1 MITSRMKMVYERFAS
16 RILLIAISFPLVSTA
31 CTTKAL
37 IADLETDKVIV
48 EAEGSNMS
56 IIEEEARKGC
66 AIHNRSPIAVSKKCL
81 DGFCRRAAYLFA
93 CK

>member
-1 MITSRMKMVYERFAS
+1 MISSRMKMAYEHFAS
-16 RILLIAISFPLVSTA
+16 RILVVAIISPLVNTA
-31 CTTKAL
+31 CATKAL

-56 IIEEEARKGC
+56 LIEEEARKGC

>member
-1 MITSRMKMVYERFAS
+1 MITSCMKMVYECLAS
-16 RILLIAISFPLVSTA
+16 RILLIAISFSLVSTA

-37 IADLETDKVIV
+37 IADLKTDKVIV
-48 EAEGSNMS
+48 EADGSNMS